1 MKPKLIQ
8 PELAFDGQ
16 APKPRE
22 IVTYGA
28 GFLDLC
34 RRAEDGELAIESMSI
49 GRTPAEWLC
58 LIRWPVAK
66 LRK

>member
-1 MKPKLIQ
+1 MKSKLIQ

-16 APKPRE
+16 SPQPRE

-34 RRAEDGELAIESMSI
+34 RRADAGEFAIEAALV
-49 GRTPAEWLC
+49 GRTPAEWVSLV
-58 LIRWPVAK
+58 RWPLDN